1 MEIKEK
7 EEVVQQQYLTF
18 FLADEEYAINIQ
30 RVKEIIEY
38 TTVTKVPKVPEWIRG
53 VINLRGNV
61 VPVVD
66 LAVRFGLEERPITKT
81 TCIVIVEIEQDSE
94 RTVMGV
100 IADAVNQVIDLAPK
114 DIEEPPAFGT
124 RVRLEYLFGRY
135 IGILLAYSIFLVS
148 TVAIAFAL
156 GRLAIRLATVY
167 SGPVFSLPA
176 AAHSVLEAFSAG
188 ALLAAIVLFFSTF
201 LRGWG
206 DVLALII
213 ATVLLASTQ
222 PLGFALNK
230 PGIAKAGQ
238 IAIQNLYPSLPWES
252 LLQGRQILSEASGRY
267 VLALCVY
274 FVIAAVVFTR
284 REFSYGQD

>member
-38 TTVTKVPKVPEWIRG
+38 TTVTKVPRVPEWIRG

-66 LAVRFGLEERPITKT
+66 LTVRFGLDERPVTKT

-100 IADAVNQVIDLAPK
+100 IADAVNQVIDLSSK

-124 RVRLEYLFGRY
+124 RVRLEYLFGM
-135 IGILLAYSIFLVS
+135 GKLGKKFALILNIDSVLSNTELLTVS
-148 TVAIAFAL
+148 TLKSEPADM
-156 GRLAIRLATVY
+156 RSD
-167 SGPVFSLPA
+167 SGENSGEQPA
-176 AAHSVLEAFSAG
+176 A
-188 ALLAAIVLFFSTF
+188 
-201 LRGWG
+201 
-206 DVLALII
+206 
-213 ATVLLASTQ
+213 
-222 PLGFALNK
+222 
-230 PGIAKAGQ
+230 
-238 IAIQNLYPSLPWES
+238 
-252 LLQGRQILSEASGRY
+252 
-267 VLALCVY
+267 
-274 FVIAAVVFTR
+274 
-284 REFSYGQD
+284 

>member
-7 EEVVQQQYLTF
+7 EEVIQQQYLTF

-66 LAVRFGLEERPITKT
+66 LTVRFGLKERPVSKT

-94 RTVMGV
+94 RAVMGV

-124 RVRLEYLFGRY
+124 RVRLEYLFGM
-135 IGILLAYSIFLVS
+135 GKLGKKFALILNIDSVLSNTELLTVS
-148 TVAIAFAL
+148 TLQSSTVNASVDAGEIA
-156 GRLAIRLATVY
+156 GGQPEAT
-167 SGPVFSLPA
+167 
-176 AAHSVLEAFSAG
+176 
-188 ALLAAIVLFFSTF
+188 
-201 LRGWG
+201 
-206 DVLALII
+206 
-213 ATVLLASTQ
+213 
-222 PLGFALNK
+222 
-230 PGIAKAGQ
+230 
-238 IAIQNLYPSLPWES
+238 
-252 LLQGRQILSEASGRY
+252 
-267 VLALCVY
+267 
-274 FVIAAVVFTR
+274 
-284 REFSYGQD
+284 